1 MNFSETLIQLDDTIG
16 EIEYTFSDTT
26 PIWPILRWQLRVAAM
41 QQPDGDLGIDKK
53 PSRKSG
59 YFTLSKTILH
69 AWFNKPVIP
78 ANTEILSIAHYEG
91 NQEIPNRMTVFLK
104 EIAEC
109 TKLEWLYCRP
119 DRLFP
124 SLPHTQSFDY
134 FFYRALWLVK
144 WKKIRN
150 SDKQIAAI
158 EAILDNAKKHLADFV
173 SETQWQSIKQNLL
186 FIDRIISH
194 YRDVLKS
201 TLKKNKPKLIIVSE
215 GNNGEWK
222 QAVLFQVAKE
232 LGIPTAEVQ
241 HGVFN
246 MGMKYGPKLAA
257 SPALKAMKSDYEL
270 VFGPYHTALTNAPV
284 RCIPFGHYDLE
295 QALKRLQNN
304 PPEKKGKAVNI
315 TLIGEGIPPS
325 SVENGLLRHTL
336 SALQQWKQSFK
347 LCIRLHPSELPD
359 AKYEPFFQ
367 FHGTHYSELKD
378 ESIYDVINNTDILI
392 SHASTVVF
400 EALYFQKNVC
410 VLRDDNTAVYV
421 PEGVGLSFRDTESL
435 LELLNQL
442 ATGKEITKSNAND
455 YWSTEGVSLNFRNF
469 WKKQIL
475 K

>member
-1 MNFSETLIQLDDTIG
+1 
-16 EIEYTFSDTT
+16 
-26 PIWPILRWQLRVAAM
+26 VAAM

-134 FFYRALWLVK
+134 FFYRALWIVK
-144 WKKIRN
+144 WNKIRN

-158 EAILDNAKKHLADFV
+158 EAILDIAKKQLADFV
-173 SETQWQSIKQNLL
+173 SDTQWRLIKHNLL
-186 FIDRIISH
+186 FIDRIIPH

-222 QAVLFQVAKE
+222 QAILFQVAKE

-246 MGMKYGPKLAA
+246 LGMKYGPKLAA
-257 SPALKAMKSDYEL
+257 SSALKAMKSDYEL
-270 VFGPYHTALTNAPV
+270 VFGPYHAGLTNAPV
-284 RCIPFGHYDLE
+284 QCIPFGHYDLE
-295 QALKRLQNN
+295 QAVKRFKSNS
-304 PPEKKGKAVNI
+304 PSKKDKEINVV
-315 TLIGEGIPPS
+315 LIGEGIPPS
-325 SVENGLLRHTL
+325 SVDNGLLRHTL
-336 SALQQWKQSFK
+336 SALQQWNQSFK
-347 LCIRLHPSELPD
+347 LCIRLHPSEQAD

-367 FHGTHYSELKD
+367 FQGTRYSTHKE
-378 ESIYDVINNTDILI
+378 ESIYDVINEADII
-392 SHASTVVF
+392 VSHASTVVF
-400 EALYFQKNVC
+400 EALYFQKKVC
-410 VLRDDNTAVYV
+410 VLRDDNTAMYV
-421 PEGVGLSFRDTESL
+421 PEGVGLPFYNAETL

-442 ATGKEITKSNAND
+442 ASDKKPPAEENQ
-455 YWSTEGVSLNFRNF
+455 YWSMEGVVNNFRVF
-469 WKKQIL
+469 WRQYIL

>member
-1 MNFSETLIQLDDTIG
+1 MGNFQEEIFKLDNRMSDLQF
-16 EIEYTFSDTT
+16 TFSDST
-26 PIWPILRWQLRVAAM
+26 PVRPILRWQLRIAEM
-41 QQPDGDLGIDKK
+41 QSNATAQ
-53 PSRKSG
+53 RKA
-59 YFTLSKTILH
+59 TRD
-69 AWFNKPVIP
+69 KPVTLWKYMRFCWWKRPKIASRP
-78 ANTEILSIAHYEG
+78 DVLSIANNEG
-91 NQEIPNRMTVFLK
+91 NQDVPNRMTVFLK
-104 EIAEC
+104 ELPEL
-109 TKLEWLYCRP
+109 TKSEWLYSNHR
-119 DRLFP
+119 RMFG
-124 SLPHTQSFDY
+124 SIKGTYSFDY
-134 FFYRALWLVK
+134 FFYKAWLISKVLPNRQKKAWAPELDTYFADIRESQGLQIKPDK
-144 WKKIRN
+144 WEEIRL
-150 SDKQIAAI
+150 Q
-158 EAILDNAKKHLADFV
+158 
-173 SETQWQSIKQNLL
+173 LL
-186 FIDRIISH
+186 FINSVLPA
-194 YRDVLKS
+194 YRK
-201 TLKKNKPKLIIVSE
+201 TLKKSLRQLNPRLILVSE

-222 QAVLFQVAKE
+222 QAVLFQIAKE

-284 RCIPFGHYDLE
+284 QCIPFGHYDLE

-304 PPEKKGKAVNI
+304 PPEKKGKEVNI

-378 ESIYDVINNTDILI
+378 ESIYEVINNTDILI

-421 PEGVGLSFRDTESL
+421 PEGVGLPFRDTESL